1 MIHKWYD
8 SGVSDVSVENKQN
21 SEKNNLICASQRSK
35 TKLNAKEEAV
45 KQKVMLMSSCQLKN
59 NLIALHNF
67 KED

>member
-1 MIHKWYD
+1 MNLLINNILNIHYD
-8 SGVSDVSVENKQN
+8 IWLG
-21 SEKNNLICASQRSK
+21 SK